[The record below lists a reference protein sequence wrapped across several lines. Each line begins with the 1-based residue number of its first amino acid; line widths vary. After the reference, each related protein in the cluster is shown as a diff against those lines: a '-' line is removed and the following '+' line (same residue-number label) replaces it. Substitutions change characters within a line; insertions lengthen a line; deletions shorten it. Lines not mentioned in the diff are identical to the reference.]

1 MQTTD
6 ASQSAACGDQQG
18 VDDAAFGPN
27 DRSSPATSGD
37 EVPFLD
43 TARASGERGQEVE
56 KRASVRT
63 EAGLASERR
72 SERQFVRAQLPMEV
86 EHRGATYPGFDVSL
100 TGFSCIG
107 SPAIDDDVVDDFTI
121 HLLFHG
127 YRLTINVSASRVRQ
141 IETEKLNGFR
151 IVKIDDAQAEVLR
164 KVLRAHLSGQLI
176 TLDGVLTAA
185 DSQTARQAAP
195 SRLDNANVKLTGLAL
210 WRRRIWY
217 MAIATATSALIL
229 VLAAS
234 LFQRFAVVY
243 SAFATV
249 TAPKL
254 DIGAPSDGE
263 VRAHGIAPY
272 DRVERDQLLVQIRD
286 RHLDA
291 ELELARQR
299 LATTRRLLG
308 SVSRELDFTSLTTF
322 FDLPPVMPER
332 KVALEAAAGLEQAR
346 LNALELRARANH
358 LYAPCACTVLWTA
371 SAGEWVD
378 KGDLLVTLIRT
389 ESDDLLIEA
398 LVPLRSIDRI
408 QPDQVAFIALPD
420 DPELIEARVEH
431 VTMDPLRRPRA
442 GLPAWLRQ
450 DKGLA
455 SVLLRPGRPFSD
467 DLIGRPLE
475 VIFSDLPA
483 VTIAAAQVR
492 AELAKWVRALIPA
505 IKQALR
511 ETQGVA
517 LTAMEDPSSVAEGK
531 RS

>member
-1 MQTTD
+1 MTGPQGRL
-6 ASQSAACGDQQG
+6 SQAADGDK
-18 VDDAAFGPN
+18 
-27 DRSSPATSGD
+27 T
-37 EVPFLD
+37 PFLNTSRTSD
-43 TARASGERGQEVE
+43 KRGQEVE

-86 EHRGATYPGFDVSL
+86 EHRGAAYPGFDISL

-107 SPAIDDDVVDDFTI
+107 SPAIDDDVVDDFAI

-127 YRLTINVSASRVRQ
+127 YRLTIKVSASRVRQ

-164 KVLRAHLSGQLI
+164 KVLRAHLGGQLI
-176 TLDGVLTAA
+176 TLDGVLTPA
-185 DSQTARQAAP
+185 DSQTARQAAA
-195 SRLDNANVKLTGLAL
+195 SRRDNINSKLTGLAL

-217 MAIATATSALIL
+217 LAIATATCALIL

-234 LFQRFAVVY
+234 LFQRFAVVH

-254 DIGAPSDGE
+254 DIGAPSEGE
-263 VRAHGIAPY
+263 IAAHGISPY
-272 DRVERDQLLVQIRD
+272 DRVARDQLLVQIQD
-286 RHLDA
+286 RQLDA
-291 ELELARQR
+291 ELELVRQR

-308 SVSRELDFTSLTTF
+308 SVNRELDFTSLTTF
-322 FDLPPVMPER
+322 FDLPPVVPEP

-358 LYAPCACTVLWTA
+358 LYAPCACTVLWTVL
-371 SAGEWVD
+371 AGEWVD

-389 ESDDLLIEA
+389 ESDDLMIEA

-420 DPELIEARVEH
+420 DMQLIEARVERI
-431 VTMDPLRRPRA
+431 TLDPLRRPRA
-442 GLPAWLRQ
+442 GLPDWIRQ
-450 DKGLA
+450 DQGLA
-455 SVLLRPGRPFSD
+455 SVLLRPGRPFSSN
-467 DLIGRPLE
+467 LIGRPLE
-475 VIFSDLPA
+475 VVFSDWPA
-483 VTIAAAQVR
+483 ITVAAAEFR
-492 AELAKWVRALIPA
+492 ARLAQWRTEFGLAFMKSLRKTWSAALA
-505 IKQALR
+505 G
-511 ETQGVA
+511 E
-517 LTAMEDPSSVAEGK
+517 